1 MGTRALITFKDK
13 DGEAVAVYQHS
24 DGYPESE
31 YGVIA
36 ELQRVV
42 DSDSVWPLPRF
53 EANEFATG
61 FIAVLKDQPGGYRI
75 APAGAKWGQAYE
87 YEVTCP
93 DAVEFGEAKPVAL
106 GLCIGMV
113 RANTAKPSC
122 IGGSSER
129 TYNQ

>member
-1 MGTRALITFKDK
+1 MSTRALITFKDK
-13 DGEAVAVYQHS
+13 DGEAVTVYQHS
-24 DGYPESE
+24 DGYPEGE

-36 ELQRVV
+36 ELQRAV
-42 DSDSVWPLPRF
+42 DSDRVWPLPRF
-53 EANEFATG
+53 EANEFAMG

-106 GLCIGMV
+106 VVHWHGEGKHGQTELYRGV
-113 RANTAKPSC
+113 K
-122 IGGSSER
+122 
-129 TYNQ
+129 